1 MPFEDFEIAYL
12 NSQRL
17 GRLATQQPGGTLQ
30 NSPVGFSYNAAT
42 GTIDIGGRAM
52 AESQKFRNVAA
63 NARATL
69 VVDDLASVD
78 PWRVRCLEIR
88 GRAEALAAPAN
99 SASRFPGAI
108 IRLYAERIISFG
120 IDQTDTPAYELTTH
134 NRNVTT

>member
-30 NSPVGFSYNAAT
+30 NSPVGFSWNETT

-52 AESQKFRNVAA
+52 AASQKFRNVAA
-63 NARATL
+63 NGHAAF

-88 GRAEALAAPAN
+88 GRAEALTDPAD

-108 IRLYAERIISFG
+108 IRLHPERIISFG
-120 IDQTDTPAYELTTH
+120 VDETDKAPYELTPH
-134 NRNVTT
+134 NRDVTT